1 MAGGWACEAGRWRL
15 QRGGGSRQSVA
26 EGGRGR
32 PCCRVAP
39 AIGLRQGGL
48 ASRTPGLFIWWDV
61 PPPRG
66 PCARGS
72 ACGAYVSPHACP
84 PAPAPARRRRP
95 QAWRAEDAKQGA
107 TCQRGVRRCLRCRR
121 AHQARGGVLLLPRG
135 APPSVG
141 RGSPPTQSITARG
154 LCPQAAHARLLGRQM
169 TLDILRIFFYF
180 FFPLC
185 PSLHQRGACPP
196 PLGLGLCRLV
206 AAMGRPEM
214 PEKPWHVARARTHTC
229 THAPPREWGLFQGT
243 LLAGVGERQAVHRQH
258 GERGAGD
265 ACRGTYERA
274 VGHTRGS
281 SGGNTRRQRVP
292 LRPPPPPVSASVS
305 ALCFCV
311 ALSLCPR
318 LTFRCSAGPL
328 APSLHTP

>member
-214 PEKPWHVARARTHTC
+214 PEKPWHVARARTHARTHRRVSGGCFRAPCWLGWGNGKRC
-229 THAPPREWGLFQGT
+229 TGSTANEGRGT
-243 LLAGVGERQAVHRQH
+243 RAGVHMKGLWGTRAAQA
-258 GERGAGD
+258 A
-265 ACRGTYERA
+265 A
-274 VGHTRGS
+274 TRG
-281 SGGNTRRQRVP
+281 GNVCPCAR
-292 LRPPPPPVSASVS
+292 RPPPCQLPCQLCVS
-305 ALCFCV
+305 ALR
-311 ALSLCPR
+311 SLC
-318 LTFRCSAGPL
+318 
-328 APSLHTP
+328 APG

>member
-1 MAGGWACEAGRWRL
+1 MACGRCKARRNL
-15 QRGGGSRQSVA
+15 PARRAALLALPPRAPGARRRVASPPGSPSFRR
-26 EGGRGR
+26 E
-32 PCCRVAP
+32 RVAP
-39 AIGLRQGGL
+39 HAVDHR
-48 ASRTPGLFIWWDV
+48 
-61 PPPRG
+61 
-66 PCARGS
+66 ARS
-72 ACGAYVSPHACP
+72 L
-84 PAPAPARRRRP
+84 PA
-95 QAWRAEDAKQGA
+95 
-107 TCQRGVRRCLRCRR
+107 
-121 AHQARGGVLLLPRG
+121 
-135 APPSVG
+135 
-141 RGSPPTQSITARG
+141 GSPRSLAWPPDDSRHSQ
-154 LCPQAAHARLLGRQM
+154 
-169 TLDILRIFFYF
+169 DFFLF
-180 FFPLC
+180 FFPTL
-185 PSLHQRGACPP
+185 PQSSSKGGVPATAGVGPLPP
-196 PLGLGLCRLV
+196 RRRHGPPGDARETM
-206 AAMGRPEM
+206 AR
-214 PEKPWHVARARTHTC
+214 RARTHAR
-229 THAPPREWGLFQGT
+229 THAPPRGLFQGT